1 MPFSVDPDTMQV
13 AGRHRAVPFV
23 MDWPGG
29 GAVLSPDDDPCT
41 VRRLGWGEK
50 RALARFATAGAGFL
64 ERELVAIC
72 GSSGGPVSPDRHGAM
87 LALTMWL
94 DSPGGD
100 ALPFDATL
108 LASAS
113 LKVAAATG
121 LTLDAL
127 DARPACDVELL
138 WRALETVPRG
148 AAQSDLQ
155 PSAIDRP
162 AHAAD
167 AFTHIVVLPDAH
179 PSNVERSDSLVVPVR
194 DAADARAPLEP
205 VSSLP
210 TRRGHSRD
218 NRDAAAAVS
227 RTAPSPKLPGTPLFR
242 VLAPAL
248 PHADGEEKAAPDRSE
263 PTPRR
268 TAGSPEP
275 AVPTPGE
282 TAAAPVHAEPML
294 RETAAARL
302 FPAASSARLVHPP
315 LPDHPA
321 GDGASALPRLPE
333 DGPRAAA
340 SARLHPPRT
349 GRAPTVPPE
358 LPPNVGVAFPLHAA
372 ILGGPPHMR
381 IDARLGQLIDRVTR
395 TAAGPSDDRQ
405 PDRFSRIGAD

>member
-13 AGRHRAVPFV
+13 AGRDRALPFV

-50 RALARFATAGAGFL
+50 RALARFAATGGAFL

-72 GSSGGPVSPDRHGAM
+72 GSACGPVSPDRHSAM
-87 LALTMWL
+87 LALAMWL
-94 DSPGGD
+94 DSPDGD

-108 LASAS
+108 LAGAS

-138 WRALETVPRG
+138 WQALECGRG

-162 AHAAD
+162 ARAED
-167 AFTHIVVLPDAH
+167 VFTHIVVLPDAH
-179 PSNVERSDSLVVPVR
+179 RSNVERGDSPALPVR
-194 DAADARAPLEP
+194 EAADARAPLLP
-205 VSSLP
+205 LSSLP
-210 TRRGHSRD
+210 FGRD
-218 NRDAAAAVS
+218 HRRDAAVLS
-227 RTAPSPKLPGTPLFR
+227 RTATSPSELGTPKFR
-242 VLAPAL
+242 VLAAAPPQAG
-248 PHADGEEKAAPDRSE
+248 GERKAAPDHAES
-263 PTPRR
+263 TPR
-268 TAGSPEP
+268 
-275 AVPTPGE
+275 E
-282 TAAAPVHAEPML
+282 TAAAPDHAEPTP
-294 RETAAARL
+294 RETAAAPTL
-302 FPAASSARLVHPP
+302 PAASSARLVRPP

-321 GDGASALPRLPE
+321 ANAASALARLPT
-333 DGPRAAA
+333 GGSRAAA
-340 SARLHPPRT
+340 TARLHPHSN
-349 GRAPTVPPE
+349 GRAPTVAPE
-358 LPPNVGVAFPLHAA
+358 LPANIGMAFPLHAA
-372 ILGGPPHMR
+372 TLGGPPHTR

-395 TAAGPSDDRQ
+395 TAAGPSDDGQ

>member
-210 TRRGHSRD
+210 LRRGHSRD

-227 RTAPSPKLPGTPLFR
+227 RTAPSPKLPGTPQFR

-268 TAGSPEP
+268 NPPCRRP
-275 AVPTPGE
+275 AKPPPRRSTPS
-282 TAAAPVHAEPML
+282 
-294 RETAAARL
+294 RC
-302 FPAASSARLVHPP
+302 SAKPP
-315 LPDHPA
+315 LRACFLRLRAHAWFIHRCPITQPGMGPA
-321 GDGASALPRLPE
+321 RCRGCRK
-333 DGPRAAA
+333 
-340 SARLHPPRT
+340 
-349 GRAPTVPPE
+349 
-358 LPPNVGVAFPLHAA
+358 
-372 ILGGPPHMR
+372 M
-381 IDARLGQLIDRVTR
+381 DRVQRHPLGCTR
-395 TAAGPSDDRQ
+395 PAPAERRLCRPSCPQTSAWPSRFMRPSWVDR
-405 PDRFSRIGAD
+405 RTCGSTRVLAS